1 MNQRQEIQKSYL
13 NYPKI
18 STSGNSEQKVKI
30 RVSLKNNQIL
40 LLILKNVNCSPNEI
54 ELAPRIPKTAILRTM
69 SVIVR

>member
-40 LLILKNVNCSPNEI
+40 LLIEMGI
-54 ELAPRIPKTAILRTM
+54 
-69 SVIVR
+69 